1 MKRNDHKYLAQRSK
15 LKARG
20 KLRFLTAS
28 TIAGKITRFRI
39 KSTTSNNWNKNTG
52 KWQAGF

>member
-1 MKRNDHKYLAQRSK
+1 MKRNDHKYLAYRSK

-20 KLRFLTAS
+20 KLRFLTAPTS
-28 TIAGKITRFRI
+28 SRKITRFRI
-39 KSTTSNNWNKNTG
+39 KSTASNNWNKNTG